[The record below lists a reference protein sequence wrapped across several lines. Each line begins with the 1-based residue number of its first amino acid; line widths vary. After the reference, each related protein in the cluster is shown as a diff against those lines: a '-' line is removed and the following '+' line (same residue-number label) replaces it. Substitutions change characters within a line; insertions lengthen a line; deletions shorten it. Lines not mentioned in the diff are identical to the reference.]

1 MNNSS
6 YPHLKPLVIFLF
18 FSLTKLYYRYVK
30 FSSIFFFLISF
41 PRRRESS
48 IITFMSVSKNEEN
61 LRPKLLKDYIG
72 QENIVKTLKL
82 FIDAVIKRGKPS
94 EHILFYGPPGIGKT
108 TLAYIVANELKGE
121 IKVTSGAT
129 ITKTGDLAAILT
141 NLKDN
146 DVLFIDE
153 IHRLPKPVEEMLYPV
168 MEEYSLDIIIGQG
181 PSARTVRLPIPRITI
196 IGATTRLALLSAP
209 LRDRFGLLL
218 RIDYY
223 KNPEIEKIVIRSSKI
238 LNIPITAKAASQIAL
253 RSRKTPRLANRI
265 LKRARD
271 IFEVDKHIE
280 INEKLLEKLFDLLE
294 IDEIG
299 LTDID
304 KQYLEILGKK
314 FNNTAVGVETIAS
327 SISED
332 KRTVEEFIEPYL
344 LRLGFIKKTSK
355 GRLLTQKA
363 LSHLKIN
370 KIEQGKLL

>member
-1 MNNSS
+1 M
-6 YPHLKPLVIFLF
+6 VINK
-18 FSLTKLYYRYVK
+18 S
-30 FSSIFFFLISF
+30 
-41 PRRRESS
+41 
-48 IITFMSVSKNEEN
+48 EEN
-61 LRPKLLKDYIG
+61 LRPRLLKDYIG

-82 FIDAVIKRGKPS
+82 FIDAVNKRGKVS

-153 IHRLPKPVEEMLYPV
+153 VHRLPKPVEEMLYPV
-168 MEEYSLDIIIGQG
+168 MEEYSLDIIIGKG
-181 PSARTVRLPIPRITI
+181 PSARTLRLPVPRITI
-196 IGATTRLALLSAP
+196 IGATTKLALLSAP

-223 KNPEIEKIVIRSSKI
+223 HNDEIEKIIIRSSKI
-238 LNIPITAKAASQIAL
+238 LNLPITKEAAREIAL

-271 IFEVDKHIE
+271 ILEVDKHIQ
-280 INEKLLEKLFDLLE
+280 IDEKLLGKLFTLLE

-299 LTDID
+299 LIDID
-304 KQYLEILGKK
+304 KAYLRILSEK
-314 FNNTAVGVETIAS
+314 FNNQPIGVETIAS
-327 SISED
+327 ALSEEV
-332 KRTVEEFIEPYL
+332 RTVEEFIEPYL
-344 LRLGFIKKTSK
+344 LRIGFLKKTSR
-355 GRLLTQKA
+355 GRSLTPKA

-370 KIEQGKLL
+370 KSEQKELL

>member
-1 MNNSS
+1 M
-6 YPHLKPLVIFLF
+6 
-18 FSLTKLYYRYVK
+18 SL
-30 FSSIFFFLISF
+30 
-41 PRRRESS
+41 P
-48 IITFMSVSKNEEN
+48 KNEEN

-72 QENIVKTLKL
+72 QENLVKTLKL
-82 FIDAVIKRGKPS
+82 FIDAVNFRGKPS

-181 PSARTVRLPIPRITI
+181 PSARTVRLPVAKITI
-196 IGATTRLALLSAP
+196 IGATTKLALLSAP

-218 RIDYY
+218 RLDYY
-223 KNPEIEKIVIRSSKI
+223 QKAEIEKIIIRSSKI
-238 LNIPITAKAASQIAL
+238 LKIPMTTEAAHEIAL
-253 RSRKTPRLANRI
+253 RARKTPRLANRI

-271 IFEVDKHIE
+271 VFEVDKHKE
-280 INEKLLEKLFDLLE
+280 IDKKLLDKLFSLLE

-314 FNNTAVGVETIAS
+314 FNNIPVGVETIAS

-332 KRTVEEFIEPYL
+332 KQTVEEFIEPYL
-344 LRLGFIKKTSK
+344 LRLGFIKKTSR
-355 GRLLTQKA
+355 GRQLTQKA
-363 LSHLKIN
+363 LIHLKLN
-370 KIEQGKLL
+370 KIEQKSLL